1 MISAALGM
9 LTHEVMHISISE
21 IMSHTDVAA
30 EDEHIS
36 PISVVDFQCAKL

>member
-1 MISAALGM
+1 
-9 LTHEVMHISISE
+9 MHIAITK
-21 IMSHTDVAA
+21 MRGHTDITA